1 MGNGPGNSNTH
12 NGLPSPPPDI
22 GSGTSRGLTV
32 SIGGVAGLCGD
43 IRRAGD
49 GPQTWSPTA
58 LDSSDSFTPE
68 DGAIKSDTLAG
79 GTELLGG
86 DAIPSVY
93 QSRIGDGSAQKSGDS
108 AAEGSNAVHSPA
120 RRG

>member
-1 MGNGPGNSNTH
+1 MGNGPQYSDVH
-12 NGLPSPPPDI
+12 NGLPSAAPDI
-22 GSGTSRGLTV
+22 SNGGTNRGLGG
-32 SIGGVAGLCGD
+32 SIGGVIGLCGD

-68 DGAIKSDTLAG
+68 DGAIKSDTLEG
-79 GTELLGG
+79 GSVLLGG
-86 DAIPSVY
+86 DAPPSV
-93 QSRIGDGSAQKSGDS
+93 SAASGTPILDS
-108 AAEGSNAVHSPA
+108 AAEGSNACHSPA